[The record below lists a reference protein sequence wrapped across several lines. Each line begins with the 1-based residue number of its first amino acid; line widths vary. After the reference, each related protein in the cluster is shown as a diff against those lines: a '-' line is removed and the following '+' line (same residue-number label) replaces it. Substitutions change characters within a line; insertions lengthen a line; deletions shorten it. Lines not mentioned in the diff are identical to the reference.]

1 MKKCIIS
8 YSGGLDSTVLLWSLY
23 MSRKY
28 DEIHCISYN
37 YGQRHDIE
45 IECAKWNIE
54 YLNSL
59 DDFKTKVIWKQIDIP
74 FIRDIAPTSYLTSN
88 YVEMPT
94 GETDETP
101 TSYVPN
107 RNMIMISIAASYA
120 ESVKA
125 EHIAYGAMK
134 DDFGGYWDCKP
145 QFYELL
151 NMLFT
156 GNPDHSVEIITP
168 FMEYSKED
176 IIKLGIDLGVRFEH
190 TWSDFSG
197 GIMHFSTNPQFDNEI
212 VPDFNKS
219 TEKLFTSSTLY
230 SRVKADAESANS
242 RLRIISFAKLG
253 YIDPLPYYQDL
264 TEFWKKYNCKSII

>member
-8 YSGGLDSTVLLWSLY
+8 YSGGLDSTVLLWKLFKSTE
-23 MSRKY
+23 Y
-28 DEIHCISYN
+28 DEIHCISYD

-45 IECAKWNIE
+45 IECAKWNVD

-59 DDFKTKVIWKQIDIP
+59 NTNTKIIWKQINIP
-74 FIRDIAPTSYLTSN
+74 FIRDIAPTSYLTSD
-88 YVEMPT
+88 YIEMPT

-125 EHIAYGAMK
+125 EYIVYGAMK

-145 QFYELL
+145 GFYELL
-151 NMLFT
+151 NTIFL
-156 GNPDHSVEIITP
+156 GNPDHRIEIKTP

-176 IIKLGIDLGVRFEH
+176 IIKEGIELGVRFEH
-190 TWSDFSG
+190 TWSDYSG
-197 GIMHFSTNPQFDNEI
+197 GKVCFEDNKQI
-212 VPDFNKS
+212 I
-219 TEKLFTSSTLY
+219 
-230 SRVKADAESANS
+230 KADTESANS
-242 RLRIISFAKLG
+242 QLRINAFAKVG
-253 YIDPLPYYQDL
+253 YIDPLPYQQDL
-264 TEFWKKYNCKSII
+264 TDFWKNHNCKSIL